1 MNKKINKLN
10 INISK
15 ILKRTSLPFGSESTS
30 QPKKDNNIEIIKMII
45 KFDKCL
51 MRSILNFNG
60 FYRLYILIKY

>member
-1 MNKKINKLN
+1 MNKKINKLI

-51 MRSILNFNG
+51 TVFILN
-60 FYRLYILIKY
+60 